1 MYPHVPP
8 GYTMRAATEDDI
20 PAILALLRD
29 FDTAVMGEAEPL
41 TRDNILDDWSD
52 LDPSTDTWLVLT
64 PDGLLAGYAK
74 LTDSGAGRFFADG
87 CVHPTQQGRG
97 TGSTL
102 VEVMEERATAL
113 ISTQPAETRL
123 VLVNH
128 IIADSAP
135 ARPLLEARG
144 YERARVYFRMHIT
157 LEELPPAPVWPAQI
171 SVRVSDG
178 SQADVQRAYEAI
190 EEGFKDHWAHIP
202 RSFEE
207 WQKHMFNEPVDPSL
221 WFLAQKGDQVVGAA
235 LCKLREDGSGRV
247 NELTVLRPWRKQGL
261 GLALLHH
268 AFTIFYER
276 GVRKVGLGV
285 DGQSLTGAQR
295 LYERAGMHIAS
306 RLARYEKEV
315 RPGKDLLNES

>member
-1 MYPHVPP
+1 MYHHLPP

-29 FDTAVMGEAEPL
+29 FDTAVMGETDPL
-41 TRDNILDDWSD
+41 THENILGDWSD
-52 LDPSTDTWLVLT
+52 LDPSADTWLVLT

-74 LTDSGAGRFFADG
+74 LTNYGAGRFFADG
-87 CVHPTQQGRG
+87 YVHPMQQGRG
-97 TGSTL
+97 AGSTL
-102 VEVMEERATAL
+102 VGATEERAAAL

-128 IIADSAP
+128 VSADSAP
-135 ARPLLEARG
+135 ARMLLEAHG
-144 YERARVYFRMHIT
+144 YVFTRVYFRMRIT
-157 LEELPPAPVWPAQI
+157 LEELPPAPVWPAPI
-171 SVRVSDG
+171 SVRACDG
-178 SQADVQRAYEAI
+178 SQADVQRAYETVEA
-190 EEGFKDHWAHIP
+190 GFKDHWEHIP

-207 WQKHMFNEPVDPSL
+207 WQRHLFDESVDPSL
-221 WFLAQKGDQVVGAA
+221 WFLAQVGDQVAGAA
-235 LCKLREDGSGRV
+235 LCKVREDGSGRV
-247 NELTVLRPWRKQGL
+247 NELVVLRPWRKQGL
-261 GLALLHH
+261 GLALLRH

-306 RLARYEKEV
+306 RLARYEKEL